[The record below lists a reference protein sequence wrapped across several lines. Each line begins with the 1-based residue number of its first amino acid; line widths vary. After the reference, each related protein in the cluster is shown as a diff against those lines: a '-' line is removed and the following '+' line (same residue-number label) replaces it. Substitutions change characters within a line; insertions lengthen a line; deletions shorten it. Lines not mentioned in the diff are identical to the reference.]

1 MIGGE
6 RSSVQNRI
14 IEYAKSKGW
23 NYIKPDEA
31 LRLRGGETG
40 IILRNVFE
48 QQMMRLNPDFMD
60 GNMIQDLLKTI
71 ENVSADIRG
80 NKAVWE
86 HLKGLRSVFVPE
98 EKRERNAQFIDFAKT
113 DRNLFHISDE
123 FSYTNGRYTNRP
135 DIIFFI
141 NGIPVFIVETKAAQ
155 KLNAIPI
162 SIDQILRYH
171 KETPELMT
179 VLQSFQLTDIIKF
192 LYGPTFNVTD
202 GSILNWKDEQTGSF
216 EELVKT
222 FFDRNRAIKVIEDFI
237 LFSEKDEVLKKVIFR
252 PHQMRAVQKISDRS
266 QSEKTRG
273 LIWHTQGS
281 GKTFTM
287 IVAARKIID
296 NPHFEN
302 PTVIMVVDR
311 NELETQIFQNLSS
324 VGFGN
329 VEIAE
334 TKSHLQE
341 LLRLDHRG
349 LIVTTIQKF
358 EGIFPDISQRKNIYV
373 FIDEAHRSTGSKL
386 GNFMM
391 GALPNATYIG
401 FTGTPVARTVGSNTF
416 TIFGRDDQSGY
427 LDKYGIK
434 ESIQDGTTV
443 PLNYVIAPNKLL
455 VDRELL
461 EKQFLEVT
469 EAMGVSDVEELNSIL
484 QKQVTLRN
492 MMKNPER
499 VEDIAKYVSDHFKNN
514 VEPLGYKAFVVTVDR
529 EACVL
534 YKTALDK
541 YLLSSYSEVIMSSAN
556 SDNEAMKL
564 QHKTEEQEKNI
575 RKKFQNPKEQP
586 KILIVTDKLLTGF
599 DAPILYAMYLD
610 KPMRDHVLLQAIAR
624 INRPYEYEEK
634 KKKFGLVVDFVG
646 VFGSLK
652 KALAFDSSDI
662 SDIESVVQDLEVLKG
677 RFDSLIGEMI
687 QNYLDP
693 LKGLHKDKVIDKI
706 LEIFQSSQSERENFA
721 SKYDELSDIY
731 EILSPDPFLK
741 DYLENYK
748 DLTNINNI
756 LKEAYGNSAFIHRE
770 LSRKTGELVR
780 DNTISSNI
788 PEKLKTYTI
797 DEKTIERLMN
807 SRDSDREKIFN
818 LLISVKKFIEE
829 NLAVSP
835 YLISIGERAEK
846 IAEMHNSNLLSSE
859 DTLKRIEELIEDINK
874 SKSEERKLKFP
885 KEVYAFYYFVKSAGI
900 KESEVLADLFAEQ
913 TIKFPSWYTNER
925 QEMAIKRAL
934 ISKLLK
940 LGLKPAKA
948 AELIKDIM
956 GKLGKGIRN
965 GTF

>member
-14 IEYAKSKGW
+14 IEYAKTKGW
-23 NYIKPDEA
+23 NYIEPDEA

-40 IILRNVFE
+40 IILGNVFE

-71 ENVSADIRG
+71 ENVSADIQG

-98 EKRERNAQFIDFAKT
+98 ERRERNVQFIDFSKT

-141 NGIPVFIVETKAAQ
+141 NGVPVFIVETKAAQ

-202 GSILNWKDEQTGSF
+202 GSILNWKDEQSGSF

-252 PHQMRAVQKISDRS
+252 PHQMRAVHKISERS

-296 NPHFEN
+296 NLYFEN
-302 PTVIMVVDR
+302 PTVILVVDR
-311 NELETQIFQNLSS
+311 NELETQLFQNLSS

-334 TKSHLQE
+334 TKAHLQD
-341 LLRLDHRG
+341 LLRQDHRG

-358 EGIFPDISQRKNIYV
+358 EGIFPDISERKNIYV

-401 FTGTPVARTVGSNTF
+401 FTGTPVARTFGSNTF
-416 TIFGRDDQSGY
+416 AIFGRDDKLGY

-455 VDRELL
+455 VDRALL

-469 EAMGVSDVEELNSIL
+469 EAMGVSDVEELNAIL

-492 MMKNPER
+492 MMKNQER
-499 VEDIAKYVSDHFKNN
+499 IDGIARYVSDHYKNN
-514 VEPLGYKAFVVTVDR
+514 VEPLGYKAFIVTVDR

-534 YKTALDK
+534 YKNALDK
-541 YLLSSYSEVIMSSAN
+541 YLPASYSEVIMSSSN
-556 SDNEAMKL
+556 SDSEDMKL
-564 QHKTEEQEKNI
+564 HHKTEEQEKSI
-575 RKKFQNPKEQP
+575 RKKFQSPKDDP

-599 DAPILYAMYLD
+599 DAPILYSMYLD

-624 INRPYEYEEK
+624 INRPYEYGDK

-652 KALAFDSSDI
+652 KALAFDSTDI
-662 SDIESVVQDLEVLKG
+662 SDIESVVQDLEILKS
-677 RFDSLIGEMI
+677 RFETLLEEMKV
-687 QNYLDP
+687 NYLDP
-693 LKGLHKDKVIDKI
+693 LEGLQKDKVIDRI
-706 LEIFQSSQSERENFA
+706 LEVFQSSQTERENFA
-721 SKYDELSDIY
+721 NKYDELSDIY
-731 EILSPDPFLK
+731 EILSPDPFLR

-756 LKEAYGNSAFIHRE
+756 LKEAYGDSGFVHRE

-788 PEKLKTYTI
+788 PDKLKTYTI
-797 DEKTIERLMN
+797 DETTIERLMN
-807 SRDSDREKIFN
+807 SMDSDREKIFN

-829 NLAVSP
+829 NIAASP
-835 YLISIGERAEK
+835 YLISIGERAEE
-846 IAEMHNSNLLSSE
+846 IATKHNNNQLTSE
-859 DTLKRIEELIEDINK
+859 DALKKIEVLIEDINK

-885 KEVYAFYYFVKSAGI
+885 KEVYAFYYFIKSAGI
-900 KESEVLADLFAEQ
+900 RESEALADIFAEQ
-913 TIKFPSWYTNER
+913 TSKFPSWYTNER
-925 QEMAIKRAL
+925 QEMAIKRTL
-934 ISKLLK
+934 ISKLLQ

-948 AELIKDIM
+948 AELMKSIM
-956 GKLGKGIRN
+956 DKLGKGIRN

>member
-1 MIGGE
+1 MIGDE

-14 IEYAKSKGW
+14 INYATSMGWEYLDP
-23 NYIKPDEA
+23 NEA
-31 LRLRGGETG
+31 LRLRSGETG
-40 IILRNVFE
+40 IILRSTFE
-48 QQMMRLNPDFMD
+48 QQMMRLNSDFMD
-60 GNMIQDLLKTI
+60 GNMIQELIRRI
-71 ENVSADIRG
+71 EKATPDIRG
-80 NKAVWE
+80 NKIVWE
-86 HLKGLRSVFVPE
+86 HLKGLKSMFVADE
-98 EKRERNAQFIDFAKT
+98 GRERNVQFIDFAKP
-113 DRNLFHISDE
+113 DRNVFNITDE
-123 FSYTNGRYTNRP
+123 FSYTNGRYTTRP

-171 KETPELMT
+171 RETPELMT

-192 LYGPTFNVTD
+192 LYGPTFNVSD
-202 GSILNWKDEQTGSF
+202 GSILNWKDEQLGNF
-216 EELVKT
+216 EELVKS
-222 FFDRNRAIKVIEDFI
+222 FLDRTRAVKVIEDFI

-252 PHQMRAVQKISDRS
+252 PHQMRAVQKIAERS

-296 NPHFEN
+296 NPFFSN

-311 NELETQIFQNLSS
+311 NELETQLFQNLSS
-324 VGFGN
+324 IGFGN

-334 TKSHLQE
+334 TKAHLQD
-341 LLRLDHRG
+341 LLRQDHRG

-358 EGIFPDISQRKNIYV
+358 EGIFQNISERKNIYV

-416 TIFGRDDQSGY
+416 AIFGRDDKLGY

-434 ESIQDGTTV
+434 ESIHDGTTV

-455 VDRELL
+455 VDRALL

-469 EAMGVSDVEELNSIL
+469 EAMGVSDVEELNAIL

-492 MMKNPER
+492 MMKNQER
-499 VEDIAKYVSDHFKNN
+499 IDGIARYVSDHYKNN
-514 VEPLGYKAFVVTVDR
+514 VEPLRYKAFVVTVDR

-534 YKTALDK
+534 YKNALDK
-541 YLLSSYSEVIMSSAN
+541 YLPSSYSEVIMSSSN
-556 SDNEAMKL
+556 SDSEDMKL
-564 QHKTEEQEKNI
+564 HHKTEEQEKSI
-575 RKKFQNPKEQP
+575 RKKFQSPKDDP

-599 DAPILYAMYLD
+599 DAPILYSMYLD

-624 INRPYEYEEK
+624 INRPYEYGDK

-662 SDIESVVQDLEVLKG
+662 NDIESVVQDLEILKG
-677 RFDSLIGEMI
+677 RFESLIAEMKV
-687 QNYLDP
+687 NYLEQ
-693 LKGLHKDKVIDKI
+693 LEGLQKDKVIDKI
-706 LEIFQSSQSERENFA
+706 LEIFQSSQTERENFA
-721 SKYDELSDIY
+721 TKYDELSDIY
-731 EILSPDPFLK
+731 EILSPDPFLR
-741 DYLENYK
+741 DYLEDYK

-756 LKEAYGNSAFIHRE
+756 LKEAYGDSGFVHRE
-770 LSRKTGELVR
+770 LSRKTADLVR

-788 PEKLKTYTI
+788 PDKLKTYTI
-797 DEKTIERLMN
+797 DEKIIEGLMN

-818 LLISVKKFIEE
+818 LLISIKKFIED
-829 NLAVSP
+829 NLAASP

-846 IAEMHNSNLLSSE
+846 IAEMHNNNLLTSE
-859 DTLKRIEELIEDINK
+859 DTLKKIEELIEDINK
-874 SKSEERKLKFP
+874 SKGEERKLKFP
-885 KEVYAFYYFVKSAGI
+885 KEVYAFYYFIKSAGI
-900 KESEVLADLFAEQ
+900 KESEALADIFAEQ
-913 TIKFPSWYTNER
+913 TNKSPSWYTNER

-934 ISKLLK
+934 ISKLLQ

-948 AELIKDIM
+948 AELMKDIM